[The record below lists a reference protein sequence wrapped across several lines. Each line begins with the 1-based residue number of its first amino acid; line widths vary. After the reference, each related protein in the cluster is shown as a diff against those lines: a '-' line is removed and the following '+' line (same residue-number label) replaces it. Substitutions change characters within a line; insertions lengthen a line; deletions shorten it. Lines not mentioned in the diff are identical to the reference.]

1 MATTIPTTP
10 HSAADTA
17 TPTSPA
23 AFSCTSGD
31 EPELGK
37 YFICAYPPFGLWTP
51 DRVAA
56 ARQALTAPQRTSE
69 TLGLYIHIPFCVRR
83 CDYCYYK
90 SFADSTLG
98 DRDQYLDYLD
108 RELELYSR
116 QPGVAGR
123 KVNFVYFG
131 GGTPSL
137 LTAEQIARLL
147 ESAQRHFPWDEVEE
161 VTFECA
167 PDSVRGEKLD
177 VMRRAG
183 VTRVSLGVQQFDDR
197 VLEANGRVHRVQ
209 SIERAYR
216 VIRQCGFPTV
226 NIDLMVGLVAETE
239 ATFQY
244 SIERT
249 LTFAPDSVTIYQL
262 EIPHNTP
269 LYRTVSENHDAV
281 ELAGWDVKHLRLAT
295 AMRCLLDSGYTL
307 RSAYA
312 AVRDPDRNQFLYQ
325 DAQYRGAD
333 LVGLGVASFSY
344 FGGVHYQNTSTFDDY
359 YAPLG
364 RGDLPIERAYALS
377 KEEQMAREFLLQLK
391 LTRVPRDYFRRKFNV
406 DVVARFAPALQ
417 EFRRQGL
424 LTWDDRSINVT
435 MAGLPRVD
443 RMIRAMYLPAHA

>member
-1 MATTIPTTP
+1 MATTVPTTP
-10 HSAADTA
+10 DAAPEA
-17 TPTSPA
+17 NVFG
-23 AFSCTSGD
+23 AFSCAPGD

-56 ARQALTAPQRTSE
+56 AREALAAPQPATE
-69 TLGLYIHIPFCVRR
+69 LLGLYVHFPFCVRR

-90 SFADSTLG
+90 SFADSTHG
-98 DRDQYLDYLD
+98 DRDRYLDYLD
-108 RELELYSR
+108 RELEIYSR
-116 QPGVAGR
+116 APAVAGR
-123 KVNFVYFG
+123 KVKFVYFG

-137 LTAEQIARLL
+137 LTAAQTDRLL
-147 ESAQRHFPWDEVEE
+147 ESVRRHFPWDDVDE

-167 PDSVRGEKLD
+167 PDSVRDEKLD
-177 VMRRAG
+177 VMKRAG

-197 VLEANGRVHRVQ
+197 VLEANGRVHRVH

-216 VIRQCGFPTV
+216 AIRRCGFPTV
-226 NIDLMVGLVAETE
+226 NVDLMVGLVGETE

-249 LTFAPDSVTIYQL
+249 LDLAPESVTIYQL

-269 LYRTVSENHDAV
+269 LYRAMVERRDAV
-281 ELAGWDVKHLRLAT
+281 GLAPWDVKHVRLAA
-295 AMRCLLDSGYTL
+295 AMRCLVDSGYAL

-312 AVRDPDRNQFLYQ
+312 AVSDPDRNRFLYQ

-333 LVGLGVASFSY
+333 LLGLGVASFSY
-344 FGGVHYQNTSTFDDY
+344 FGGVHYQNVSTLEDY
-359 YAPLG
+359 YAPLE
-364 RGDLPIERAYALS
+364 RGELPLERAYPLS
-377 KEEQMAREFLLQLK
+377 KEEQMVREFLLQLK
-391 LTRVPRDYFRRKFNV
+391 LVSVSRDYFRRKFNV
-406 DVVARFAPALQ
+406 DVVARFSPALQ

-424 LTWDDRSINVT
+424 LTWDDRTLTVT

-443 RMIRAMYLPAHA
+443 RMIRAMYLPAHGR